1 MHIKEVAP
9 ERLGE
14 FFQHYH
20 RALEVFGKASEGA
33 SSKETAEPE
42 KIHSGAAACLILL
55 QLDLT
60 KSESAKARQYFAEP
74 GEAEW
79 GC

>member
-20 RALEVFGKASEGA
+20 RALEVFGKASES
-33 SSKETAEPE
+33 SSKERAEPE
-42 KIHSGAAACLILL
+42 KNHSGAAACLVLL

-60 KSESAKARQYFAEP
+60 ESESAKSRQYFAEP